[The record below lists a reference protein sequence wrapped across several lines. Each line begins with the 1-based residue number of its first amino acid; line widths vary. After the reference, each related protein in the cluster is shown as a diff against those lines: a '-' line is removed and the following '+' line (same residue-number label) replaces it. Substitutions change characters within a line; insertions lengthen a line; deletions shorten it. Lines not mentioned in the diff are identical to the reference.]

1 MMDTERLEA
10 VVNAMSSKIL
20 EPGNYIITEGDTGSS
35 FYVSANGE
43 FEVIKDNKVLKTF
56 GSGVVFGELAILYKA
71 KRFASIRGKSFT
83 VIKTVLIFFLILV
96 KTPSKIWML
105 ERKTFQKIMMTTG
118 RKERNENIKFLD
130 SVSILSGLNPSI
142 LSNIADLLK
151 REFYAT
157 GTTIIQQG
165 DPGDKFY
172 IIRGGNVTVVKRDN
186 TGKERVVGNLKRT
199 DYFGE
204 QALIHQ
210 DKRLASIIANEPG
223 VECLTL
229 DRM

>member
-1 MMDTERLEA
+1 
-10 VVNAMSSKIL
+10 
-20 EPGNYIITEGDTGSS
+20 
-35 FYVSANGE
+35 
-43 FEVIKDNKVLKTF
+43 
-56 GSGVVFGELAILYKA
+56 
-71 KRFASIRGKSFT
+71 
-83 VIKTVLIFFLILV
+83 
-96 KTPSKIWML
+96 ML

-172 IIRGGNVTVVKRDN
+172 IIRGGNVTVVKRDK
-186 TGKERVVGNLKRT
+186 TGQERVVGNLKRT

-229 DRM
+229 DRMYVPCCIPNYLLLLQF